1 MNTRKILLKL
11 GASCEGFEWAV
22 DKPLQEAWETCHRGD
37 WMLWAAEKVSVDRQL
52 LVAAACDCAELAL
65 PYVPSGED
73 RPRIAIETA
82 RKWIR
87 GEATL
92 EEVQAASYASSDA
105 SFASDAS
112 YAASSASSASSYA
125 SSASYAASSASYAS
139 DAADAA
145 SARETTHRQC
155 ADIVRKHIP
164 WETMAELGKRVLA

>member
-1 MNTRKILLKL
+1 
-11 GASCEGFEWAV
+11 
-22 DKPLQEAWETCHRGD
+22 
-37 WMLWAAEKVSVDRQL
+37 LWAAEKVSVDRQL

-65 PYVPSGED
+65 PYVPSDED

-92 EEVQAASYASSDA
+92 EEVRAAAYAASASAASASSAAYAAYAASAAYAYDA
-105 SFASDAS
+105 ASTDAAYAASDAAS
-112 YAASSASSASSYA
+112 AASAASSASSAASYA
-125 SSASYAASSASYAS
+125 SSAASYAS
-139 DAADAA
+139 AYASA

-164 WETMAELGKRVLA
+164 WEIVAELGKRVLV